1 VRDGWLS
8 MTSAPRGSDVWQTK
22 DLKHCIF
29 GSVANKGVMGDFAE
43 VWQAK
48 GLEGADEEL
57 GDSALAGRTGRG
69 NIPPDVPPL

>member
-1 VRDGWLS
+1 
-8 MTSAPRGSDVWQTK
+8 
-22 DLKHCIF
+22 
-29 GSVANKGVMGDFAE
+29 MGDFAE